1 MESIADE
8 AEETLKRKDVRT
20 LYMRARKDS
29 VQ

>member
-8 AEETLKRKDVRT
+8 AEEALKRKGVKT
-20 LYMRARKDS
+20 LNMRARKDS

>member
-8 AEETLKRKDVRT
+8 AEEALKRKSVKT
-20 LYMRARKDS
+20 LNMRARKDS